1 VAGGAGEPGRTV
13 TSRALALLGAFDE
26 RHTQLT
32 LSELAR
38 RSGLSLTTAHRLVAE
53 LVSWRAL
60 DRRDDDRYVVGRRV
74 WELGLLAPVHGELR
88 QVALPFMQDLYEATK
103 ENVHLALRQ
112 GLSAMYVERIS
123 GRGSVP
129 VLSQPGAR
137 LPLHATGVGKV
148 LLAHAPAD
156 VVELAMAALTPVT
169 RHTITDV
176 GRMRE
181 ELESVRRRGFAR
193 TAEEMTLGTSSVA
206 VPVTGPDGGVV
217 AALGLVTV
225 TASGQRDLTRLVT
238 AVQVTAASVGRSL
251 ARARGHP
258 VAFR

>member
-1 VAGGAGEPGRTV
+1 
-13 TSRALALLGAFDE
+13 
-26 RHTQLT
+26 
-32 LSELAR
+32 
-38 RSGLSLTTAHRLVAE
+38 
-53 LVSWRAL
+53 
-60 DRRDDDRYVVGRRV
+60 
-74 WELGLLAPVHGELR
+74 
-88 QVALPFMQDLYEATK
+88 
-103 ENVHLALRQ
+103 
-112 GLSAMYVERIS
+112 MYVERIS